1 MPACYA
7 HYRFGDRMIER
18 LKPSVQKIILED
30 RELFDYGVQ
39 GPDIFFYNNPLSKNK
54 VTQFG
59 SKMHDTKASVF
70 FKSAR
75 ANYAKYPDLNEP
87 MMAYL
92 LGFACHYALD
102 TICHPYIAKKMVVSN
117 VSHYAVESEYDRHL
131 MAEDDHFEGSCDKFK
146 PSNYNAMVIHRF
158 FPEFDQKTI
167 LNSLKGIKV
176 FNEILLVTN
185 SKTKHKVLKGLMD
198 KIPIDSL
205 SDHLITKEKRPKC
218 FDSDLRLDKLSK
230 LAGDLY
236 VDLAYNLVAYMN
248 GQEDL
253 DKRFEHTFDERDEET
268 IKDIPVFDLKGEK
281 EYEI

>member
-7 HYRFGDRMIER
+7 HYRFGDDMIKR
-18 LKPSVQKIILED
+18 LKPSIQKIILND

-54 VTQFG
+54 VTQYG
-59 SKMHDTKASVF
+59 SRMHDTAAAVF

-75 ANYAKYPDLNEP
+75 VNYAGYPDRKES

-102 TICHPYIAKKMVVSN
+102 MMCHPYIAKKLQVSK
-117 VSHYAVESEYDRHL
+117 VSHYAIESEYDRHL
-131 MAEDDHFEGSCDKFK
+131 MAEDDNFK
-146 PSNYNAMVIHRF
+146 GCIDRFHPTEYNSMIIARF
-158 FPEFDQKTI
+158 FPLFDQKTI
-167 LNSLKGIKV
+167 LDSLKGIKT
-176 FNEILLVTN
+176 FNGILLTTN
-185 SKTKHKVLKGLMD
+185 SDLKYKALKVLMD
-198 KIPIDSL
+198 RIPVESL
-205 SDHLITKEKRPKC
+205 SDHLITREKRPEC
-218 FDSDLRLDKLSK
+218 FDSDLRLDKLRK
-230 LAGDLY
+230 AAGDLY

-253 DKRFEHTFDERDEET
+253 DRRFDHTFDERDEET
-268 IKDIPVFDLKGEK
+268 IRDIPVFDLKGEK